1 MMRMQRAAAL
11 WLVLLTLGAG
21 HGAAQ
26 DYKLTTYYLV
36 VLMKGKAW
44 SAEETAERTRIQ
56 AQHIAHLTKLGDQ
69 GVGLA
74 AGPFTD
80 NGDIRGLLIVTAT
93 SAQQARELE
102 AADPAVQAARLA
114 IDVLPFMAPEGW
126 FHKPA
131 MPFSMETVYFGF
143 LNAGPTRFPDEPTAN
158 RVQSEHMAYMT
169 AQNKEGRLILA
180 GPFVSGGSRS
190 GLVVYRAAS
199 ATEARRLAEGDPMV
213 KFGRL
218 EVELHEWYLAKGVLK

>member
-1 MMRMQRAAAL
+1 MITYAIAT
-11 WLVLLTLGAG
+11 LTLAFL
-21 HGAAQ
+21 AAPAPRAPQ

-36 VLMKGKAW
+36 VLLKGKAW
-44 SAEETAERTRIQ
+44 TAQETPERAQIQ
-56 AQHIAHLTKLGDQ
+56 EQHIAHLTKLGNE

-74 AGPFTD
+74 AGPFGD
-80 NGDIRGLLIVTAT
+80 GGDIRGLLIVAAK
-93 SAQQARELE
+93 SEQHARELE
-102 AADPAVQAARLA
+102 AADPAVKAGRLT

-131 MPFSMETVYFGF
+131 VPTSMETVYFAF
-143 LNAGPTRFPDEPTAN
+143 LNAGPTRMPDQETAK
-158 RVQSEHMAYMT
+158 RLQSEHMAYMD
-169 AQNKEGRLILA
+169 AQHAAGRLILA

-199 ATEARRLAEGDPMV
+199 ADEARRYAESDPMV

-218 EVELHEWYLAKGVLK
+218 EAELHEWYLAKGVLK